1 MNGSVYKGMSNLSS
15 PYQGIFF
22 DLDGTLADTAPDL
35 VAATNLLLLARNLP
49 PKPYEFLRPYASAGA
64 RGLLEGA
71 FGIGTDHPEFIPL
84 RDEFFS
90 NYEKALFVNSK
101 LFDGMDHLL
110 NQMDEAKLP
119 WGIVTNKSE
128 RFTNP
133 LTDLMGLRQ
142 RAVST
147 ISGDTTPYSKPHPE
161 PILHAARVANID
173 PTKSIYVGDDLRDV
187 IAGKAAGMLTI
198 AATYGYCGCKEP
210 PEAWGADFIINSPLD
225 LLPIIFPNQG

>member
-1 MNGSVYKGMSNLSS
+1 MSKLFS
-15 PYQGIFF
+15 PYEGIFF

-35 VAATNLLLLARNLP
+35 VAATNKLLVARNLT

-71 FGIGTDHPEFIPL
+71 FGISPDHEDFVAL

-90 NYEKALFVNSK
+90 NYEKALLVDSK
-101 LFDGMDHLL
+101 LFDGIDHLL
-110 NQMDEAKLP
+110 DQMDAVSLP
-119 WGIVTNKSE
+119 WGIITNKSE

-147 ISGDTTPYSKPHPE
+147 VSGDTTPYSKPHPE
-161 PILHAARVANID
+161 PILHAARISNID
-173 PTKSIYVGDDLRDV
+173 PSKSIYVGDDIRDV
-187 IAGKAAGMLTI
+187 LAGKAAGMKTV
-198 AATYGYCGCKEP
+198 AAAYGYCGCKEP
-210 PEAWGADFIINSPLD
+210 PEAWGADYIANNPLD
-225 LLPIIFPNQG
+225 LLQIIFPNRD

>member
-1 MNGSVYKGMSNLSS
+1 MSKLFS
-15 PYQGIFF
+15 PYEGIFF

-35 VAATNLLLLARNLP
+35 VAATYKLLVARNLT

-71 FGIGTDHPEFIPL
+71 FGISPDHEDFVAL

-90 NYEKALFVNSK
+90 NYEKALLVDSR
-101 LFDGMDHLL
+101 LFDGIDHLL
-110 NQMDEAKLP
+110 DQMDAVSLP
-119 WGIVTNKSE
+119 WGIITNKSE

-147 ISGDTTPYSKPHPE
+147 VSGDTTPYSKPHPE
-161 PILHAARVANID
+161 PILHAARTSNID
-173 PTKSIYVGDDLRDV
+173 PSKSIYVGDDIRDV
-187 IAGKAAGMLTI
+187 LAGKAAGMKTV
-198 AATYGYCGCKEP
+198 AAAYGYCGCKEP
-210 PEAWGADFIINSPLD
+210 PEAWGADYIANNPLD
-225 LLPIIFPNQG
+225 LLQIIFPNRD